1 MFIEYI
7 EIPKNATR
15 YLDMPEEKKRE
26 LLRKKRRRRRWK
38 KPESEDEDKE
48 EAENK
53 TPNRQNLHSTTQEIK
68 RNSKKDP
75 IEITFN
81 DGESLK
87 NWDYEVNNY
96 KN

>member
-1 MFIEYI
+1 MFIGWI
-7 EIPKNATR
+7 EIPKSVTR
-15 YLDMPEEKKRE
+15 YLDMPAEKKRE
-26 LLRKKRRRRRWK
+26 LTKKKRRRRRCK
-38 KPESEDEDKE
+38 KANSEAEDKE

-53 TPNRQNLHSTTQEIK
+53 TSNHQNLHSTTQEIK

-75 IEITFN
+75 IKITFN